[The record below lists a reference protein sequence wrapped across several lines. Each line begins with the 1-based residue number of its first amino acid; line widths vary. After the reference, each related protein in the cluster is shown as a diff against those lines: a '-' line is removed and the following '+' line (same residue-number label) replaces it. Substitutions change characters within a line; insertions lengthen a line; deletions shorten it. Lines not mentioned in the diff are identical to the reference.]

1 MFKSI
6 GLMVVA
12 VLVTLVFG
20 GSGADAAVSAI
31 TAPLGRMGFIIVVL
45 WRLGSPCS
53 LF

>member
-12 VLVTLVFG
+12 VFVTLVFA

-31 TAPLGRMGFIIVVL
+31 TAPLGRIGFIVVVL

>member
-1 MFKSI
+1 MLKSI

-12 VLVTLVFG
+12 VLFTLVFG

-31 TAPLGRMGFIIVVL
+31 TAPLGRIGFIIVVL
-45 WRLGSPCS
+45 WRLGSLSP